1 MSQSGSPLSLQLGPQ
16 RRPRF
21 NLARFRTPYSP
32 GSSPRNINL
41 LTTSGLQTAHPSDQ
55 PSPPLVSML
64 DPTLSPPNPL
74 AEDTQDL
81 TAFINS
87 VADDLAFSGDERQQ
101 LHDLA
106 LMPMSYQMVSLM
118 ASSLWLQAAHEKI
131 ATELEDI
138 KKGLQEVAEH
148 LHNDFR
154 LTTSQK
160 TFIKETVRHFFI
172 RPVPDYNS
180 TINDIVQTYMKN
192 NNTKYRLPGYPSD
205 PIVRITADRLI
216 NVTKNNMKSN
226 FRRLIWNSIEKR
238 ESLKH
243 LTTRV
248 INDNNMGSRMPTAE
262 TTKSIASQLALMRKV
277 ARPLVGKKIGKGT
290 DTGFWDGMNKSLK
303 RLRDE
308 YGRSR
313 TNEMWR
319 KWEDDL
325 IKADEADFPWSA
337 TEHHHDEGLNMDEY
351 DEEMFEGPDFD
362 E

>member
-1 MSQSGSPLSLQLGPQ
+1 MAYIGMLRHQNRRIWDLTAAQTPTIHGRSHVMQPPQVATFSTAASFFFTLRVTPDFHRKPLNKFVHHPPRAMSQSGSPLSLQLGPQ

-106 LMPMSYQMVSLM
+106 LVSDLKATHTTSPPLISLTQMPMSYQMVSLM

-160 TFIKETVRHFFI
+160 VCVVTIMYMVRAHF
-172 RPVPDYNS
+172 
-180 TINDIVQTYMKN
+180 
-192 NNTKYRLPGYPSD
+192 
-205 PIVRITADRLI
+205 
-216 NVTKNNMKSN
+216 
-226 FRRLIWNSIEKR
+226 
-238 ESLKH
+238 
-243 LTTRV
+243 
-248 INDNNMGSRMPTAE
+248 
-262 TTKSIASQLALMRKV
+262 
-277 ARPLVGKKIGKGT
+277 
-290 DTGFWDGMNKSLK
+290 
-303 RLRDE
+303 
-308 YGRSR
+308 
-313 TNEMWR
+313 
-319 KWEDDL
+319 
-325 IKADEADFPWSA
+325 
-337 TEHHHDEGLNMDEY
+337 
-351 DEEMFEGPDFD
+351 GP
-362 E
+362 